1 MFDGGCAICD
11 AKAMKFNLSQAE
23 TFFIFIKNSN
33 IGLAIDDAL

>member
-23 TFFIFIKNSN
+23 TFFYFHQKIRTS
-33 IGLAIDDAL
+33 D